1 MYQRDKNPNLTEQQK
16 INRVN
21 WFLNNNKEMV
31 EYIVGTKV
39 DAPKSKRKNSFN
51 NLTPTI

>member
-1 MYQRDKNPNLTEQQK
+1 MCQRGKISDLTNQQK
-16 INRVN
+16 INRLN

>member
-1 MYQRDKNPNLTEQQK
+1 MYQRGKISGLTEQQK

-39 DAPKSKRKNSFN
+39 DKPKSKRKK
-51 NLTPTI
+51 